1 MSHAVVLRFNFWVRS
16 SKTLY
21 TLRVT
26 VMIWNRLSMNIFI
39 FQNSFSPHSF
49 QTQIISRSRFIL
61 TWIKKLQSLI
71 IRGAEMSQFRK
82 VTLVQIEILFEIMS
96 KWKSGCCEDMRPL
109 PFNVIRKF
117 SLKTQVT
124 FSHVTFSH
132 AACSKRFAWFELS
145 FSSKWWQN
153 EKYFLRR
160 HSTASKPSKIC

>member
-1 MSHAVVLRFNFWVRS
+1 MSHAVVLRLYSRVRES
-16 SKTLY
+16 HELY
-21 TLRVT
+21 TLGVT
-26 VMIWNRLSMNIFI
+26 VMIWNRLSMNLFI

-49 QTQIISRSRFIL
+49 QTKIISRSRFIL
-61 TWIKKLQSLI
+61 TWMKSYHQWWSITHNK
-71 IRGAEMSQFRK
+71 GFRNLRISK
-82 VTLVQIEILFEIMS
+82 SYFGSIEVLFEIMS

-145 FSSKWWQN
+145 FSSKW
-153 EKYFLRR
+153 
-160 HSTASKPSKIC
+160 